1 LFKLHISFFQK
12 ELVLGRRVGAKL
24 LASIDELLC
33 TNPDRFFKNLITLPL
48 SAARYKLSDFIS
60 LLGIV
65 NTFVCHII
73 AFMMIQQITKDIA
86 SMDSD
91 Q

>member
-1 LFKLHISFFQK
+1 M
-12 ELVLGRRVGAKL
+12 GAEL
-24 LASIDELLC
+24 LATIEECLC
-33 TNPDRFFKNLITLPL
+33 TNPKRFFKNLITLPL
-48 SAARYKLSDFIS
+48 SAARYKLTDFIS

-65 NTFVCHII
+65 NTSVCHII
-73 AFMMIQQITKDIA
+73 ACMMIQQIAKDIA